1 MKNQPILFN
10 EDQANKIADYFFD
23 VDGYDI
29 ETDYNPYTIDM
40 FINKTF
46 DQVVMDFTQNESPK
60 DREDFIALLN
70 EALSLK

>member
-10 EDQANKIADYFFD
+10 EDQANKIADYLFD
-23 VDGYDI
+23 VDGYDV

-46 DQVVMDFTQNESPK
+46 DQVVMEFTQNDSPK
-60 DREDFIALLN
+60 DREDFITLLN